1 MGSEHNRQGG
11 HRSSGGPS
19 MDRGR
24 GFKRVSSTHV
34 EVYDLDMAAY
44 VHMHN
49 VPIAEATRVGNA
61 TLFVFLDPEEDNRVD
76 KLVTQWLNS
85 ESARYANHVRN
96 LKKVAF
102 SSYRNQPR
110 R

>member
-1 MGSEHNRQGG
+1 
-11 HRSSGGPS
+11 

-44 VHMHN
+44 VHMHG
-49 VPIAEATRVGNA
+49 VAIAEATKVGHA
-61 TLFVFLDPEEDNRVD
+61 TLFVFFDPEDDD
-76 KLVTQWLNS
+76 KVNTLITQWLNS
-85 ESARYANHVRN
+85 ESAKFANHVRN

-102 SSYRNQPR
+102 SSQRHKKVGAVVSPSFGVSSPR
-110 R
+110 G